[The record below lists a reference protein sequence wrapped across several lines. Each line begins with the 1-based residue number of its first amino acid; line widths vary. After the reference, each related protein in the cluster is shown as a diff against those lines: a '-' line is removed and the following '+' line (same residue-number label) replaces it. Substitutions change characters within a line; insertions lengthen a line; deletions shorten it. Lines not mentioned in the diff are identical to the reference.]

1 MKKAR
6 DAMIVLQAKHALSFS
21 QLEQWALTDTGTMR
35 LVLACALGGVIGL
48 DREYHHKASG
58 VRTNLLICFGSALF
72 TYLSPLIAGEL
83 STSKGQ
89 IASNIVQ
96 GVGFLGAG
104 LILHNRNRIS
114 GLTSAATVF
123 AVAAVGMA
131 CGAGLYLPAAFATL
145 LILLALEAVGAL
157 ETLTN
162 LKLQSRIYE
171 VRGPV
176 ADAMYASVLQ
186 AMDAVQRRLDPV
198 DRDTLAGMAR
208 LSFVV
213 MATRSGHRRLMALLM
228 KGSGIERVL
237 TFPRWEEE

>member
-1 MKKAR
+1 M
-6 DAMIVLQAKHALSFS
+6 MVFQAKHGLSFS
-21 QLEQWALTDTGTMR
+21 QLQQWALTDTGTMR
-35 LVLACALGGVIGL
+35 LLLACGLGGIIGL
-48 DREYHHKASG
+48 DREYHHKPSG
-58 VRTNLLICFGSALF
+58 IRTNLLICFGSALF

-162 LKLQSRIYE
+162 LKVQSRLYE
-171 VRGPV
+171 VRGANPDQLQV
-176 ADAMYASVLQ
+176 SVLQ
-186 AMDAVQRRLDPV
+186 AMDHEGRRLDPV
-198 DRDTLAGMAR
+198 DRDTVGGLAR
-208 LSFVV
+208 LSFTV
-213 MATRSGHRRLMALLM
+213 MATRSGHHRLAALLA
-228 KGSGIERVL
+228 KGAGIDKVL
-237 TFPRWEEE
+237 AFRTWEEE

>member
-1 MKKAR
+1 
-6 DAMIVLQAKHALSFS
+6 MIVLDAKHALGFS

-35 LVLACALGGVIGL
+35 LLLACALGGVIGL
-48 DREYHHKASG
+48 EREWRHKPSG
-58 VRTNLLICFGSALF
+58 VRTNLLICFASALF

-104 LILHNRNRIS
+104 LILHNRNRVS

-123 AVAAVGMA
+123 AVAAVGMT

-145 LILLALEAVGAL
+145 LILLALEAVGAV

-162 LKLQSRIYE
+162 LKQQSRIYE
-171 VRGPV
+171 VRGS
-176 ADAMYASVLQ
+176 DAPTMQLSVLQ
-186 AMDAVQRRLDPV
+186 AMDVEQQRLDPV
-198 DRDTLAGMAR
+198 DRDDFAGMAR
-208 LSFVV
+208 LSFTV
-213 MATRSGHRRLMALLM
+213 MATRSGHRRLISLLM
-228 KGSGIERVL
+228 KGTGIERVL
-237 TFPRWEEE
+237 TFRTWEEE

>member
-1 MKKAR
+1 MVM
-6 DAMIVLQAKHALSFS
+6 DAKHALSFS
-21 QLEQWALTDTGTMR
+21 QLQQWALTDTATMR
-35 LVLACALGGVIGL
+35 LLLACTLGGVIGL
-48 DREYHHKASG
+48 DRECHHKASG
-58 VRTNLLICFGSALF
+58 VRTNLLICFASALF

-104 LILHNRNRIS
+104 LILHNSNRIS

-131 CGAGLYLPAAFATL
+131 CGAGLYLPSAFATL

-157 ETLTN
+157 ETFTN

-171 VRGPV
+171 VRGPDP
-176 ADAMYASVLQ
+176 DAMHLTVLE
-186 AMDAVQRRLDPV
+186 AMDAEQRRLDPV
-198 DRDTLAGMAR
+198 DRDNLAGMAR
-208 LSFVV
+208 LSFTV
-213 MATRSGHRRLMALLM
+213 MATRRGHRRLTALLT
-228 KGSGIERVL
+228 KGAGIERVL
-237 TFPRWEEE
+237 TFRTWEEE